1 MATKWGDRDA
11 RRRDILTAGAALL
24 ADKGYAA
31 LQMRDV
37 AKGAGIS
44 PGTIYTY
51 FPTKE
56 ALFAELYA
64 ERLHLLHNV
73 IEPECLSADDP
84 AALFVLVATEY
95 LDVYRI
101 YGRELNIW
109 SLLADIGAAE
119 SSAHTESLASAA
131 RKVLAVLHTSL
142 DRMYSAQPEAERVEI
157 TSALT
162 LLWATITG
170 LSDQFTGARQHLHT
184 HDWDAAA
191 QFAATT
197 LTRGLGLRP

>member
-64 ERLHLLHNV
+64 QRLILLHNA
-73 IEPECLSADDP
+73 IEPECVSAEDP
-84 AALFVLVATEY
+84 VALFVLVATEY
-95 LDVYRI
+95 LDVYRT

-109 SLLADIGAAE
+109 SLLDHTGATA
-119 SSAHTESLASAA
+119 SSAHTEALTSAA
-131 RKVLAVLHTSL
+131 HKVLAALHASL
-142 DRMYSAQPEAERVEI
+142 DRMYSARPEIERVDI

-170 LSDQFTGARQHLHT
+170 LSDQFTGVRQHLHT

-197 LTRGLGLRP
+197 LTQGLGLRP

>member
-1 MATKWGDRDA
+1 MTKWGDRDA
-11 RRRDILTAGAALL
+11 RRRDILAAGAELL
-24 ADKGYAA
+24 ADSGYAA

-37 AKGAGIS
+37 AKGAAIS

-64 ERLHLLHNV
+64 ERLILLYNV
-73 IEPECLSADDP
+73 IEPDCVAADGPVD
-84 AALFVLVATEY
+84 LFVLVATEY
-95 LDVYRI
+95 LEVYRV

-109 SLLADIGAAE
+109 SLLADPDATA
-119 SSAHTESLASAA
+119 SSGHTEALTSAA
-131 RKVLAVLHTSL
+131 RGVLTLLHTSL
-142 DRMYSAQPEAERVEI
+142 ERMYSPRPEAERSDI
-157 TSALT
+157 SSALT

-170 LSDQFTGARQHLHT
+170 LADQFTGVRQHLHP

-191 QFAATT
+191 HFAGAT

>member
-1 MATKWGDRDA
+1 MTTKWGDRDA

-24 ADKGYAA
+24 ADRGYAA

-64 ERLHLLHNV
+64 ERLVVLHNV
-73 IEPECLSADDP
+73 IEPECTSADDP
-84 AALFVLVATEY
+84 VALFVLVATEY
-95 LDVYRI
+95 LDVYRT

-109 SLLADIGAAE
+109 SLLADTDVTA
-119 SSAHTESLASAA
+119 SSAETEALTSAA
-131 RKVLAVLHTSL
+131 LKVLAVLHTSL
-142 DRMYSAQPEAERVEI
+142 DRMYSARPKVERVDI

-170 LSDQFTGARQHLHT
+170 LADQFTGVRQHLHT

-191 QFAATT
+191 QFAAITV
-197 LTRGLGLRP
+197 TRGLGLRP

>member
-1 MATKWGDRDA
+1 MTTKWGDREA

-24 ADKGYAA
+24 ANQGYSA

-51 FPTKE
+51 FSTKE

-64 ERLHLLHNV
+64 ERLNLLHNV
-73 IEPECLSADDP
+73 IEPECATADDP
-84 AALFVLVATEY
+84 VALFVLVATEY

-109 SLLADIGAAE
+109 SLLAGTDVTA
-119 SSAHTESLASAA
+119 SSAHTEALTSAA
-131 RKVLAVLHTSL
+131 LKVLAVLHTSL
-142 DRMYSAQPEAERVEI
+142 DRMCSAGPEAERVDI
-157 TSALT
+157 TSALM

-170 LSDQFTGARQHLHT
+170 LADQFTGVRQHLHT

-197 LTRGLGLRP
+197 LTRGIGLRP